1 MTRYA
6 CATERRRDEV
16 RKIAALNGIDFL
28 EVDPADQHTLHVHF
42 LHAVAGLTIGNF
54 RIVGGVRVTDVA
66 LTAPFVIATDVVTLT
81 TDRVG
86 DFSTYTLE
94 LVTSASVDDAPAGF
108 DPMLSAVSFSFKVN
122 CPSDFDCAT
131 SAACPTPS
139 FPQPQ
144 ITYLAKDYASFRKLV
159 LDRLAV
165 TMPGWQ
171 ERNPADLGI
180 ALVELLAYAGD
191 TLSYYQDAVATEAYL
206 GTARRRASVRRH
218 ARLVDYALHDGSSA
232 RAWLVFDTDT
242 DRGNVAAPAVPK
254 GQSVV
259 APATEVQ
266 PETIFETLHDL
277 VELRVSRNAIAFY
290 TWSDTDCCLPKGSTA
305 ATLEGAAALLG
316 LHSGSV
322 LVFEEV
328 LGADSGMPVDADRSH
343 RHPVRLSGEPVE
355 RIDPVTG
362 TTVVDVRW
370 FEDDALPFSLCL
382 REFAAGAKA
391 AVARGNVALA
401 DHGQTFTS
409 ASPGADLVP
418 AEVGT
423 RPYRPVLKRS
433 GLTQTVPFDDDRAGT
448 LSAHSAVEFDPRD
461 ALPALALV
469 AGGETW
475 RPQRDLLNSDRFVPE
490 FVVET
495 EVDPRGG
502 LRAHLRFGDG
512 TLGRQPAVG
521 TRFSSVYRLG
531 GGVAGNTGADAL
543 TELRPA
549 IVGVKVRNPLPARGG
564 TNPEPMA
571 QARLRAPEAF
581 RTQERAVT
589 EADYAAAAQRHPD
602 VQRAACTRR
611 WTGAFYTMF
620 VTVDRKGGRAVTAEF
635 EADLRGFLER
645 FRMAGYDLE
654 IDGPQYVPLDVAL
667 AVCVASGYR
676 RAAVKQTLLSAF
688 GTGTLPDGTRAFFHP
703 DNFTFGQPVYLS
715 QIVARAMQVS
725 GVQSVS
731 VPPNGFR
738 RFGQSPHGERE
749 AGLLAIHRLEIARAD
764 NDPSLPENGRIDF
777 VMKGGA

>member
-6 CATERRRDEV
+6 CATERRRAEV
-16 RKIAALNGIDFL
+16 GARAAVNGIDFL
-28 EVDPADQHTLHVHF
+28 EVDPADQHTLRVHF
-42 LHAVAGLTIGNF
+42 IHPVAGLTAVNF
-54 RIVGGVRVTDVA
+54 RIVGGVRVTDIA
-66 LTAPFVIATDVVTLT
+66 LVPPFRMAADVVTLT

-94 LVTSASVDDAPAGF
+94 LVTSAAVHDTPSGF
-108 DPMLSAVSFSFKVN
+108 DPMLAAVSFSFKVN
-122 CPSDFDCAT
+122 CPSEFDCAT
-131 SAACPTPS
+131 TTECEAPS
-139 FPQPQ
+139 LPQPQ

-165 TMPGWQ
+165 TMPSWR

-180 ALVELLAYAGD
+180 TLVELLAYAGD

-206 GTARRRASVRRH
+206 GTARRRGSVRRH
-218 ARLVDYALHDGSSA
+218 ARLVDYAMHDGSSA
-232 RAWLVFDTDT
+232 RAWLVFDTDA
-242 DRGNVAAPAVPK
+242 DRGNVAAPAIPK
-254 GQSVV
+254 GRTVV
-259 APATEVQ
+259 APASEVQ

-290 TWSDTDCCLPKGSTA
+290 TWSNTDCCLPNGSTA
-305 ATLEGAAALLG
+305 ATFEGAASLLG
-316 LHSGSV
+316 LHAGSV
-322 LVFEEV
+322 LVLEEV
-328 LGADSGMPVDADRSH
+328 LGADSGLPVDADRSH
-343 RHPVRLSGEPVE
+343 RHPVRLSEEPVE
-355 RIDPVTG
+355 RVDPVTG
-362 TTVVDVRW
+362 VTVVDVRW

-401 DHGQTFTS
+401 DHGQTFS
-409 ASPGADLVP
+409 SSSPGADLVP
-418 AEVGT
+418 PEVET
-423 RPYRPVLKRS
+423 RAYRPVLKRS
-433 GLTQTVPFDDDRAGT
+433 GLAQTVPFDEPRAT
-448 LSAHSAVEFDPRD
+448 VKSARSAIEFDPRD
-461 ALPALALV
+461 ALPALTLTAD
-469 AGGETW
+469 GEAW

-495 EVDPRGG
+495 ELDTRGE

-512 TLGRQPAVG
+512 TLGRRPAAG
-521 TRFSSVYRLG
+521 TRFRSIYRLG

-549 IVGVKVRNPLPARGG
+549 IAGIKVRNPMPARGG
-564 TNPEPMA
+564 TDPEPMA
-571 QARLRAPEAF
+571 QVRLRAPEAF

-620 VTVDRKGGRAVTAEF
+620 VTVDRKGGRPVTSEF
-635 EADLRGFLER
+635 ESDLRDFLER

-654 IDGPQYVPLDVAL
+654 IDGPQYVPLDVGL
-667 AVCVASGYR
+667 DVCVASGYR
-676 RAAVKQTLLSAF
+676 RAAVKQALLSAF

-715 QIVARAMQVS
+715 QIIARAMQVA
-725 GVQSVS
+725 GVQSIS
-731 VPPNGFR
+731 IPANGFR

-749 AGLLAIHRLEIARAD
+749 AGLLPIHRLEIARAD
-764 NDPSLPENGRIDF
+764 NDASLPENGRIDF
-777 VMKGGA
+777 AMKGGA